1 MAIEHMV
8 KAMPVTA
15 VIQTPKAKITADKVD
30 SPTLRTK
37 KSGDGLFA
45 QSWMTVSKLLRPLYK
60 SGGVC
65 LNGNWL
71 DIGYKHHLV

>member
-30 SPTLRTK
+30 SPTVTTTEATYSRQLF
-37 KSGDGLFA
+37 KSAGLEDCAF
-45 QSWMTVSKLLRPLYK
+45 
-60 SGGVC
+60 
-65 LNGNWL
+65 
-71 DIGYKHHLV
+71 LVR